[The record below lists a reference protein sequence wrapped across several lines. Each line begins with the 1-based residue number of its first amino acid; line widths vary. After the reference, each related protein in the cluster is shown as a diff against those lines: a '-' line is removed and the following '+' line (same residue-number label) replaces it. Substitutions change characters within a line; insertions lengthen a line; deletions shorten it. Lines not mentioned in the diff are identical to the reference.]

1 MLILGERIN
10 STRGRIREAIQ
21 ARDSERILTEA
32 TDQIAAGARYIDV
45 NGAVTS
51 GDELQD
57 MDWVISVLQSEIPDI
72 GLCIDSPNY
81 LAIEKALA
89 VYKGTGGLFINSIT
103 GEDPRIARI
112 TPLAVKYDTK
122 LVALTMDEKGM
133 PNTAEERF
141 ALAKTMAA
149 KVKALGF
156 NMENL
161 YFDALIRPIS
171 TEADQA
177 KEFLRSLPMIKS
189 IDRAKT
195 ICGLSNV
202 SFGLPSRG
210 TVNASFLAMAIHA
223 GLDAAIIDPTDPHMS
238 SALAA
243 SQALLGA
250 DEYCAGYLQ
259 AFRGKKLL

>member
-1 MLILGERIN
+1 
-10 STRGRIREAIQ
+10 
-21 ARDSERILTEA
+21 
-32 TDQIAAGARYIDV
+32 
-45 NGAVTS
+45 
-51 GDELQD
+51 
-57 MDWVISVLQSEIPDI
+57 MDWAISVLQSAIPEI

-103 GEDPRIARI
+103 GEESRIAKI
-112 TPLAVKYDTK
+112 TPLAVRYDTK
-122 LVALTMDEKGM
+122 LIALTMDEKGM
-133 PNTAEERF
+133 PNTAEDRF
-141 ALAKTMAA
+141 TLAKTIAGR
-149 KVKALGF
+149 VKALGF

-177 KEFLRSLPMIKS
+177 REFLRSIPMIKT
-189 IDRAKT
+189 IDKAKT

-210 TVNASFLAMAIHA
+210 TVNATFLAMAVQA
-223 GLDAAIIDPTDPHMS
+223 GLDAAIIDPTDLHIS

-243 SQALLGA
+243 SQALMGA

-259 AFRGKKLL
+259 AFRNKKLI